1 MTYEDEDTDNPVS
14 RVLPWVAIAAA
25 AFLFLQ
31 VTSMSAFQPAP
42 KTATVETISVASA
55 AAPAHS

>member
-1 MTYEDEDTDNPVS
+1 MTYENESADNPVS

-25 AFLFLQ
+25 AFLFYQ

-42 KTATVETISVASA
+42 KTATVETISVATA

>member
-1 MTYEDEDTDNPVS
+1 MTYEDEGTDNPVS

-31 VTSMSAFQPAP
+31 VTSIPVFQPAP
-42 KTATVETISVASA
+42 KTATVETISVASSTV
-55 AAPAHS
+55 PAHS

>member
-1 MTYEDEDTDNPVS
+1 MTYENETTDNPVS

-25 AFLFLQ
+25 AFLFLE
-31 VTSMSAFQPAP
+31 VTSVSALQPAP

-55 AAPAHS
+55 PTPAHS

>member
-1 MTYEDEDTDNPVS
+1 MTYEDESNENPVS

-25 AFLFLQ
+25 AFLFFE
-31 VTSMSAFQPAP
+31 VTSTSPFQPAP

-55 AAPAHS
+55 PVPAHS

>member
-1 MTYEDEDTDNPVS
+1 MTYEDESTDNPVS

-31 VTSMSAFQPAP
+31 VTSGETFQPVP
-42 KTATVETISVASA
+42 KTATVETISVASTV
-55 AAPAHS
+55 PAHT